1 MVGFFRFLLVSLV
14 FTLGTTTASLGS
26 SIKQYE
32 KYDRVQQSFFIG
44 GIADGLVMTQ
54 AYYHKV
60 GLPEIF
66 CLPSD
71 VRFGPDLAKVALSNF
86 SGSKDLPV
94 AFGVIEGITKMFPC
108 E

>member
-1 MVGFFRFLLVSLV
+1 MNLKSIFAIGLLAISSQPSL
-14 FTLGTTTASLGS
+14 AS

-32 KYDRVQQSFFIG
+32 KYDRVTQSFYIG
-44 GIADGLVMTQ
+44 GIADGLGMLQ
-54 AYYHKV
+54 AYYQKV
-60 GLPEIF
+60 GVPNIF